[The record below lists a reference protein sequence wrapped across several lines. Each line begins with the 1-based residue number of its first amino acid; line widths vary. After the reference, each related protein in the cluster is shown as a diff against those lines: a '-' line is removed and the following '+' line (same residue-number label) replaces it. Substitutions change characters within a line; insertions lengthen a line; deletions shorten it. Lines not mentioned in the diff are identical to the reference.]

1 MADILVAQYF
11 QQVPPPQLSLPD
23 GPTLLQPAVQT
34 SLYERMFADT
44 DTNTNADPDPDTG
57 TETGNCLPPASYQ
70 TRVLKMIITRLEES
84 ISDPEDVCPCS
95 ILRIYIYIYIRTS
108 YLYNS

>member
-11 QQVPPPQLSLPD
+11 QQVPPLQLSLPD

-44 DTNTNADPDPDTG
+44 DTSTNADTDTAG
-57 TETGNCLPPASYQ
+57 TETGNYLPPASYQ
-70 TRVLKMIITRLEES
+70 TRVLKMIITRMEES
-84 ISDPEDVCPCS
+84 ISDPEDVCPYS
-95 ILRIYIYIYIRTS
+95 VYIYIYIYIYVLHTP
-108 YLYNS
+108 YNS

>member
-1 MADILVAQYF
+1 MADLLVAQYF

-44 DTNTNADPDPDTG
+44 DTNTNADTGTG
-57 TETGNCLPPASYQ
+57 TETGNYLPPASYQ
-70 TRVLKMIITRLEES
+70 TRVLKMIITRMEES
-84 ISDPEDVCPCS
+84 ISDPEDVCPYS
-95 ILRIYIYIYIRTS
+95 VYIYTYFVLRTIVNGRRKS
-108 YLYNS
+108 